1 MATTIRAQTISASR
15 IKARAARMSS
25 PALLGTSMGQ
35 ASSFAGTRLR
45 TTTSIAT
52 RRLSVYANVSARSE
66 GLVGRLGRVVRSSWT
81 QFILNQEDPERMI
94 DTVVEDMTND
104 IIKLRQATAQVIAS
118 RKLLEVKYNQMNSIA
133 TDWQRR
139 AELAVRKGDDNLARL
154 ALQRMK
160 PAQTEAAALRAQL
173 ASQTEVLE
181 KLKANSQLLESK
193 IGEAKQKKN
202 MLKAR
207 AQSAK
212 ASQWVNDTVSGLNT
226 GSALA
231 AFERMEEKVM
241 TMEAEAEAAG
251 ELALLGAN
259 DSLEAQFAQLEFGTV
274 DDDLMQLKG
283 AMRKEALPP
292 GRPLAEA
299 IASSVERELDML
311 PIEDDLDRLKQRIID
326 QKKGI

>member
-154 ALQRMK
+154 AL
-160 PAQTEAAALRAQL
+160 
-173 ASQTEVLE
+173 
-181 KLKANSQLLESK
+181 
-193 IGEAKQKKN
+193 
-202 MLKAR
+202 
-207 AQSAK
+207 
-212 ASQWVNDTVSGLNT
+212 
-226 GSALA
+226 
-231 AFERMEEKVM
+231 
-241 TMEAEAEAAG
+241 
-251 ELALLGAN
+251 
-259 DSLEAQFAQLEFGTV
+259 
-274 DDDLMQLKG
+274 
-283 AMRKEALPP
+283 
-292 GRPLAEA
+292 
-299 IASSVERELDML
+299 
-311 PIEDDLDRLKQRIID
+311 
-326 QKKGI
+326 